1 MTDTAE
7 FLELDT
13 MHAGLHKDNDD
24 AEYGAFPQ
32 PGVVQHTRVKIFFCY
47 YQPETKAKRVADAIE
62 RIKEELAKKF
72 LDLLE
77 KDGDGMFMGDE

>member
-13 MHAGLHKDNDD
+13 MHENNAD

-32 PGVVQHTRVKIFFCY
+32 PGVVQFTRVKIFFCY

-77 KDGDGMFMGDE
+77 KDRDGMSMGDK